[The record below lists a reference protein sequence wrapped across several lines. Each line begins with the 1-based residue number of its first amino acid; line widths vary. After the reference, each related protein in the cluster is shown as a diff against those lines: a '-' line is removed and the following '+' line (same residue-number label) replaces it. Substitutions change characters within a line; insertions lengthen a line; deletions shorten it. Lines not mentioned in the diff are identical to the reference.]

1 MLKRFIILFFGLII
15 LVIVTSGC
23 ISVKSVEHKR
33 VDIES
38 IGNRGYILGGQRHP
52 EDLVKDKTRRYL
64 QVDIDLSELQYYGP
78 PKKIEEQKEPKV
90 KELPEEPKASQEFNR
105 GYLGTKAG
113 KERKEEEVIIEY
125 KGQPQRIKEEEPELS
140 KEPAYSIYTVKKNES
155 LWDIAGKPEI
165 YGDPTKWNLIYEANK
180 DIISKPDLIRAG
192 MKLKIP
198 R

>member
-1 MLKRFIILFFGLII
+1 MER
-15 LVIVTSGC
+15 
-23 ISVKSVEHKR
+23 KR

-38 IGNRGYILGGQRHP
+38 IGNRGYILGSQRYP
-52 EDLVKDKTRRYL
+52 ADLVKDKTRRYL

-78 PKKIEEQKEPKV
+78 PKKIEKQERAKAGELPKEPK
-90 KELPEEPKASQEFNR
+90 ADQEFNR

-113 KERKEEEVIIEY
+113 KKKKEEEISIEY
-125 KGQPQRIKEEEPELS
+125 KSQPQRIKEEEAEFS
-140 KEPAYSIYTVKKNES
+140 KEPVYSIYTVKKNET

-180 DIISKPDLIRAG
+180 DIISKPDLIKAG
-192 MKLKIP
+192 MKLRIP